1 MGMTYILHMK
11 WFIRLFILAL
21 ASLVLVV
28 VLTLASFVFLL
39 ALLRWLITGQK
50 PGFAMHVNAYRQ
62 WKNMASRQRVSPYD
76 QDDVIEA
83 EVREVPRDSNRL
95 P

>member
-1 MGMTYILHMK
+1 MK

-28 VLTLASFVFLL
+28 VLTLASFAFLL

-50 PGFAMHVNAYRQ
+50 PGFALHVNAYRQ

-76 QDDVIEA
+76 QDNVIEA
-83 EVREVPRDSNRL
+83 EVREVPKDSSRL

>member
-1 MGMTYILHMK
+1 MTYILHMK

-28 VLTLASFVFLL
+28 VLTLASFAFLL

-50 PGFAMHVNAYRQ
+50 PGFALHVNAYRQ
-62 WKNMASRQRVSPYD
+62 WKNMASRQRISPYD
-76 QDDVIEA
+76 QDNVIEA
-83 EVREVPRDSNRL
+83 EVREVPKDSSRL

>member
-1 MGMTYILHMK
+1 MTYILHMK

-28 VLTLASFVFLL
+28 VLTLASFAFLL

-50 PGFAMHVNAYRQ
+50 PGFALHVNAYRQ

-76 QDDVIEA
+76 QDNVIEA
-83 EVREVPRDSNRL
+83 EVREVPKDSSRL